1 MVGGSV
7 SILLFIIY
15 LFCGG
20 MRGGGGVNTIKP
32 LEDFFFSGLTFGGF

>member
-1 MVGGSV
+1 MGGSV

-20 MRGGGGVNTIKP
+20 RRGGWGVNKVTR
-32 LEDFFFSGLTFGGF
+32 LEDLFFSGLTFGGF